1 MRRIKKCCERD
12 DQRGGR
18 CGCNTNA
25 YKLYLPDARA
35 KMVSRARVAICE
47 RVAKNIFTTKA
58 RYRVPRCVDARA
70 PVHMAQQAT
79 YSAVES
85 SDLPPQ
91 RWSTG
96 VFECISDPQ
105 VCVMGACPMGCVQYL
120 YAANA
125 DSAGVEPFETA
136 FFKACGLTV
145 VVPNVIGAVAAT
157 APAVGA
163 ALSPLNTLTSIALAW
178 FGMSN
183 RSYMRRR
190 YNIRGV
196 SECAWFC
203 SCFSFMFDGDEE
215 KTDDFCCYLCCFSCA
230 VCQETRHLR
239 RYNLGTIATRF
250 TPYAA
255 DDGTFL
261 GRPAGGYAPPAPAS
275 MRREAIPVATVVV
288 APSKAV

>member
-1 MRRIKKCCERD
+1 
-12 DQRGGR
+12 
-18 CGCNTNA
+18 
-25 YKLYLPDARA
+25 
-35 KMVSRARVAICE
+35 
-47 RVAKNIFTTKA
+47 
-58 RYRVPRCVDARA
+58 
-70 PVHMAQQAT
+70 MAQQAT

-96 VFECISDPQ
+96 VFECVSDPQ

-183 RSYMRRR
+183 RAAMRRR

-196 SECAWFC
+196 SECAWAC
-203 SCFSFMFDGDEE
+203 KCFSFLFDGDEE

-239 RYNLGTIATRF
+239 RYNLGTIATKF

-255 DDGTFL
+255 DAEETFL

-275 MRREAIPVATVVV
+275 MRREAIPVATVV
-288 APSKAV
+288 APGKAV

>member
-1 MRRIKKCCERD
+1 VKETINAAVDAVVTRTRISYTSQTRARRWFRER
-12 DQRGGR
+12 
-18 CGCNTNA
+18 A
-25 YKLYLPDARA
+25 W
-35 KMVSRARVAICE
+35 RVAICE

-96 VFECISDPQ
+96 VFECVSDPQ

-196 SECAWFC
+196 SECAWAC

-230 VCQETRHLR
+230 VCQETRTLAAVQPGHDRDKVHTVRER
-239 RYNLGTIATRF
+239 RRDVFRT
-250 TPYAA
+250 
-255 DDGTFL
+255 
-261 GRPAGGYAPPAPAS
+261 AGGWVRAAGARGDAEGSHPS
-275 MRREAIPVATVVV
+275 RDRRRARESRVSI
-288 APSKAV
+288 

>member
-96 VFECISDPQ
+96 VFECVSDPQ

-261 GRPAGGYAPPAPAS
+261 GRPAGGYAPPAPAA
-275 MRREAIPVATVVV
+275 MRREAIPVATVV
-288 APSKAV
+288 APGKAV